1 MPAMTDDDTALA
13 ARLRTIR
20 EGLGFSQD
28 DVASLTGQPR
38 PVVSNWETG
47 VRRPNSHQLDKLAK
61 IYRTSLD
68 ELLGGRSQPKPDF
81 QSLMFRDAGDRL
93 DAKGRFEIQR
103 FLAFLD
109 AYGDLLEALD
119 EAPGLSHSPF
129 ALHEG
134 FMSKDDGRRRAEDA
148 RAYFRLGPGPIT
160 SLDSVADVAGITVYR
175 APLGFDLLGTVS
187 GAFLPHDRVGFSI
200 LINGETTP
208 GRQQF
213 TLAHEIA
220 HALFHGDRLYVNFFG
235 RRERAE
241 RFANTFAGEFLVPTH
256 HLRATVEALGAS
268 KLSDPET
275 VVHLQR
281 YYRVSYDMML
291 VRLSQANLILPDDIP
306 RLREIRPVNLA
317 ARLGYST
324 EPDEWAQDPEGWG
337 LTRFPPRLLRL
348 LRRAYGEGKI
358 TIGGAAAMT
367 GLAAEDIEE
376 LLTDQPDRE
385 GEDEFEYL
393 SESA

>member
-1 MPAMTDDDTALA
+1 MTDDDTALA

-20 EGLGFSQD
+20 ERLGFSQD

-38 PVVSNWETG
+38 PVVSNWESG

-93 DAKGRFEIQR
+93 DANGRFEIQR

-119 EAPGLSHSPF
+119 EPPGLSHSPF

-160 SLDSVADVAGITVYR
+160 SLDSVADLAGITVYR
-175 APLGFDLLGTVS
+175 APLGSDLLGTVS

-317 ARLGYST
+317 TRMGYST

-348 LRRAYGEGKI
+348 LRRAYTEGKI

>member
-1 MPAMTDDDTALA
+1 MTDDDTALA

-20 EGLGFSQD
+20 ERLGFSQD

-119 EAPGLSHSPF
+119 EPPGLSHSPF

-175 APLGFDLLGTVS
+175 APLGSDLLGTVS

-241 RFANTFAGEFLVPTH
+241 RFANTFAGEFLVPTY

-317 ARLGYST
+317 ARMGYST

-348 LRRAYGEGKI
+348 LRRAYTEEKI

>member
-1 MPAMTDDDTALA
+1 MPDEDTALA

-20 EGLGFSQD
+20 ERLGFSQD

-47 VRRPNSHQLDKLAK
+47 VRRPNSHQLDKLAR
-61 IYRTSLD
+61 IYRTPLD
-68 ELLGGRSQPKPDF
+68 ELLGGRPRPKPDF
-81 QSLMFRDAGDRL
+81 ENLMFRDAGDRL

-109 AYGDLLEALD
+109 AYGDFLEALD
-119 EAPGLSHSPF
+119 QPPGLSRSPLT
-129 ALHEG
+129 LHEG
-134 FMSKDDGRRRAEDA
+134 FMSKEDVRRRAEDA
-148 RAYFRLGPGPIT
+148 RAYLRLGPGPIT

-175 APLGFDLLGTVS
+175 APLGADLLGTVS

-200 LINGETTP
+200 LINGETIP

-213 TLAHEIA
+213 SLAHEIG

-241 RFANTFAGEFLVPTH
+241 RFANAFAGEFLVPTH
-256 HLRATVEALGAS
+256 HLRATVEALGTS

-281 YYRVSYDMML
+281 YYRVSYSMML
-291 VRLSQANLILPDDIP
+291 VRLAQANLIAGDDIP
-306 RLREIRPVNLA
+306 RLGEIRAVNLA
-317 ARLGYST
+317 ARLGYAI
-324 EPDEWAQDPEGWG
+324 ERDDWAQDPEDWG
-337 LTRFPPRLLRL
+337 LAGFPPRLLRL
-348 LRRAYGEGKI
+348 LRRAHAEGKI
-358 TIGGAAAMT
+358 TVGGAAAMT

-385 GEDEFEYL
+385 GRGEFEYL

>member
-1 MPAMTDDDTALA
+1 MTDDDQDLA
-13 ARLRTIR
+13 ARLRAIR
-20 EGLGFSQD
+20 ERSGFSQD
-28 DVASLTGQPR
+28 DVARLTGQPR

-47 VRRPNSHQLDKLAK
+47 ARRPNTHQLDKLAK
-61 IYRTSLD
+61 IYRTPMA
-68 ELLGGRSQPKPDF
+68 ELLGGHSQPRPEF
-81 QSLMFRDAGDRL
+81 QALMFRDAGDRL
-93 DAKGRFEIQR
+93 DAQGRFEIQR

-109 AYGDLLEALD
+109 AYGGLLEALG
-119 EAPGLSHSPF
+119 EPAGLSQSPF

-134 FMSKDDGRRRAEDA
+134 FMSKEDVRRRAEDA
-148 RAYFRLGPGPIT
+148 RAYFRLGPGPIP

-175 APLGFDLLGTVS
+175 APLGSDLLGTVS

-200 LINGETTP
+200 LVNGETTP

-220 HALFHGDRLYVNFFG
+220 HALFHGDRIYVDYFG

-241 RFANTFAGEFLVPTH
+241 RFANAFAGEFLVPTH
-256 HLRATVEALGAS
+256 HLRATVEALGTS

-275 VVHLQR
+275 VIHLQR
-281 YYRVSYDMML
+281 YYRVSYDMIL
-291 VRLSQANLILPDDIP
+291 VRLAQANLILPDDVP
-306 RLREIRPVNLA
+306 RLRDVRPVHLA
-317 ARLGYST
+317 ARLGYGV

-348 LRRAYGEGKI
+348 LRRAHAEGKI

-367 GLAAEDIEE
+367 GLAADDIEE
-376 LLTDQPDRE
+376 LLADQPDRE
-385 GEDEFEYL
+385 GEDEFGYL

>member
-1 MPAMTDDDTALA
+1 MTDDDTALA

-68 ELLGGRSQPKPDF
+68 ELLGGHSQPKPDF

-119 EAPGLSHSPF
+119 EPPGLSHSPF

-175 APLGFDLLGTVS
+175 APLGSDLLGTVS

-268 KLSDPET
+268 KLTDPET

-358 TIGGAAAMT
+358 TVGGAAAMT

>member
-1 MPAMTDDDTALA
+1 MTGDDTALA
-13 ARLRTIR
+13 ARLRMIR
-20 EGLGFSQD
+20 ERLGFSQD
-28 DVASLTGQPR
+28 DVARLTGQPR

-81 QSLMFRDAGDRL
+81 QGLMFRDAGDRL

-119 EAPGLSHSPF
+119 EPPGLSHSPF

-134 FMSKDDGRRRAEDA
+134 FMSKEDGRRRAEDA

-175 APLGFDLLGTVS
+175 APLGSELLGTVS
-187 GAFLPHDRVGFSI
+187 GAFLPDDRVGFSI

-220 HALFHGDRLYVNFFG
+220 HALFHGDRLYMNFFG

-256 HLRATVEALGAS
+256 HLRATVEALGVS

-291 VRLSQANLILPDDIP
+291 VRLSQANLIMPDDIL

-337 LTRFPPRLLRL
+337 LTRFPPRLHRL
-348 LRRAYGEGKI
+348 LRRAYTEGKI

-376 LLTDQPDRE
+376 LLTDHPDRE

>member
-1 MPAMTDDDTALA
+1 MTDDDTALA

-47 VRRPNSHQLDKLAK
+47 ARRPNSHQLDKLAK
-61 IYRTSLD
+61 IYRISLD

-81 QSLMFRDAGDRL
+81 QNLMFRDAGDRL

-119 EAPGLSHSPF
+119 EPPGLSHSPF

-148 RAYFRLGPGPIT
+148 RAYFRLGRGPIT

-175 APLGFDLLGTVS
+175 APLGSDLLGTVS

-268 KLSDPET
+268 KLTDPET

-317 ARLGYST
+317 ARMGYST

-337 LTRFPPRLLRL
+337 LTRFPPRLHRL

>member
-1 MPAMTDDDTALA
+1 MTDDDTALA
-13 ARLRTIR
+13 VRLRTIR
-20 EGLGFSQD
+20 ERLGFSQD

-68 ELLGGRSQPKPDF
+68 ELLGGYSEDKPDF
-81 QSLMFRDAGDRL
+81 ESLMFRDAGDRL

-119 EAPGLSHSPF
+119 EPPGLSHSPF

-134 FMSKDDGRRRAEDA
+134 FTSKEDIRRRAEDA

-175 APLGFDLLGTVS
+175 APLGADLRGTVS

-241 RFANTFAGEFLVPTH
+241 RFANTFAGEFLVPTQ

-268 KLSDPET
+268 KLSDPEA

-291 VRLSQANLILPDDIP
+291 VRLSQANLILHDDILH
-306 RLREIRPVNLA
+306 LREIRPVNLA
-317 ARLGYST
+317 ARLGYPI
-324 EPDEWAQDPEGWG
+324 EHDEWAQDPEGWG

-348 LRRAYGEGKI
+348 LRRSYAEGKI

-376 LLTDQPDRE
+376 LLTDLPDRE

>member
-1 MPAMTDDDTALA
+1 MTDDGTALA

-47 VRRPNSHQLDKLAK
+47 ARRPNSHQLDKLAK

-119 EAPGLSHSPF
+119 EPPGLSHSPF

-175 APLGFDLLGTVS
+175 APLGSDLLGTVS

-268 KLSDPET
+268 KLTDPET

-317 ARLGYST
+317 ARMGYFT

-337 LTRFPPRLLRL
+337 LTRFPPRLHRL

>member
-1 MPAMTDDDTALA
+1 MTDDDTALA

-68 ELLGGRSQPKPDF
+68 ELLGGHSQPKPDF

-119 EAPGLSHSPF
+119 EPPGLSHSPF

-175 APLGFDLLGTVS
+175 APLGSDLLGTVS

-268 KLSDPET
+268 KLTDPET

-358 TIGGAAAMT
+358 TVGGAAAMT

-385 GEDEFEYL
+385 GEDEFEFL

>member
-1 MPAMTDDDTALA
+1 MTDDDTALA

-20 EGLGFSQD
+20 ERLGFSQD

-68 ELLGGRSQPKPDF
+68 ELLGGRSEPKPDF
-81 QSLMFRDAGDRL
+81 ESLMFRDAGDRL

-119 EAPGLSHSPF
+119 EPPGLSRSPF

-134 FMSKDDGRRRAEDA
+134 FMSKDDIRRRAEDA

-175 APLGFDLLGTVS
+175 APLGADLRGTVS

-213 TLAHEIA
+213 TLAHELA

-241 RFANTFAGEFLVPTH
+241 RFANTFAGEFLVPTN

-291 VRLSQANLILPDDIP
+291 VRLSQANLILPEDIT

-317 ARLGYST
+317 ARLGYAI

-348 LRRAYGEGKI
+348 LRRAYAEGKI

-376 LLTDQPDRE
+376 LLRDAGRE
-385 GEDEFEYL
+385 GEDEFDYL

>member
-1 MPAMTDDDTALA
+1 MTDDDTALA
-13 ARLRTIR
+13 GRLRTIR
-20 EGLGFSQD
+20 ERLGFSQD

-38 PVVSNWETG
+38 PVVSNWESG

-81 QSLMFRDAGDRL
+81 ESLMFRDAGERL
-93 DAKGRFEIQR
+93 DTKGRFEIQR

-109 AYGDLLEALD
+109 AYGDLLEALG
-119 EAPGLSHSPF
+119 EPPGLSHSPF

-134 FMSKDDGRRRAEDA
+134 FRSKEDIRRRAEDA

-175 APLGFDLLGTVS
+175 APLGVDLLGTVS

-317 ARLGYST
+317 ARLGYSV

-337 LTRFPPRLLRL
+337 LARFPPRLLRL
-348 LRRAYGEGKI
+348 LRRAYTEGKI

-376 LLTDQPDRE
+376 LLTDLPDRD
-385 GEDEFEYL
+385 GKDEFEYL

>member
-1 MPAMTDDDTALA
+1 MTDDDTALA
-13 ARLRTIR
+13 ARLRTLR

-61 IYRTSLD
+61 IYRTPLD
-68 ELLGGRSQPKPDF
+68 ELLGGRSEPKPDF

-109 AYGDLLEALD
+109 AYGGLLEALD
-119 EAPGLSHSPF
+119 EPPGLSHSPF

-160 SLDSVADVAGITVYR
+160 SLDSVADLAGITVYR
-175 APLGFDLLGTVS
+175 APLGSDLLGTVS

>member
-1 MPAMTDDDTALA
+1 MTDDDTALA

-68 ELLGGRSQPKPDF
+68 ELLGGRPQPKPDF

-119 EAPGLSHSPF
+119 EPPGLSHSPF

-175 APLGFDLLGTVS
+175 APLGSDLLGTVS

-281 YYRVSYDMML
+281 YYRVSYNMML
-291 VRLSQANLILPDDIP
+291 VRLSQANLILPDDIL

>member
-1 MPAMTDDDTALA
+1 MPTMTDDDTALA
-13 ARLRTIR
+13 ARLRVIR
-20 EGLGFSQD
+20 ERLGFSQD

-61 IYRTSLD
+61 IYRTSLA

-81 QSLMFRDAGDRL
+81 QSLMFRDAAERL

-103 FLAFLD
+103 FLSFLE
-109 AYGDLLEALD
+109 AYGDFLEALD
-119 EAPGLSHSPF
+119 EPPGLSHSPF

-134 FMSKDDGRRRAEDA
+134 FMSKEDIHRRAEDA

-175 APLGFDLLGTVS
+175 APLGADLLGTVS

-256 HLRATVEALGAS
+256 NLRATVEALGTS

-291 VRLSQANLILPDDIP
+291 VRLSQANLILPDDV
-306 RLREIRPVNLA
+306 LRFREVRPVSLA
-317 ARLGYST
+317 ARLGYT
-324 EPDEWAQDPEGWG
+324 TAPDEWAQDPAGWG

-348 LRRAYGEGKI
+348 LRRAYTEGKI

-376 LLTDQPDRE
+376 LLTDVPDRD

-393 SESA
+393 NESA

>member
-1 MPAMTDDDTALA
+1 
-13 ARLRTIR
+13 LRMIR
-20 EGLGFSQD
+20 ERLGFSQD

-61 IYRTSLD
+61 VYRISLD

-119 EAPGLSHSPF
+119 EPPGLSHSPF

-134 FMSKDDGRRRAEDA
+134 FMSKEDGRRRAEDA

-175 APLGFDLLGTVS
+175 APLGSNLLGTVS

-256 HLRATVEALGAS
+256 NLRATVEALGAS

-291 VRLSQANLILPDDIP
+291 VRLSQANLILPDDIS

-348 LRRAYGEGKI
+348 LRRAHAEGKI

-376 LLTDQPDRE
+376 LLTDHPDRE
-385 GEDEFEYL
+385 REDEFEYL

>member
-1 MPAMTDDDTALA
+1 MTDDDTALA

-81 QSLMFRDAGDRL
+81 QNLMFRDAGDRL

-119 EAPGLSHSPF
+119 EPPGLSHSPF

-175 APLGFDLLGTVS
+175 APLGSDLLRTVS

-268 KLSDPET
+268 KLTDPET

>member
-1 MPAMTDDDTALA
+1 MTDDDTALA

-119 EAPGLSHSPF
+119 EPPGLSHSPF

-175 APLGFDLLGTVS
+175 APLGSDLLGTVS

-268 KLSDPET
+268 KLTDPET

>member
-1 MPAMTDDDTALA
+1 MTDDGTALA

-47 VRRPNSHQLDKLAK
+47 ARRPNSHQLDKLAK

-119 EAPGLSHSPF
+119 EPPGLSHSPF

-175 APLGFDLLGTVS
+175 APLGSDLLGTVS

-268 KLSDPET
+268 KLTDPET

-317 ARLGYST
+317 ARMGYST

-337 LTRFPPRLLRL
+337 LTRFPPRLHRL

>member
-1 MPAMTDDDTALA
+1 MTDDDTALA
-13 ARLRTIR
+13 ARLRMIR
-20 EGLGFSQD
+20 ERLGFSQD

-61 IYRTSLD
+61 VYRTSLD

-119 EAPGLSHSPF
+119 EPPGLSHSPF

-134 FMSKDDGRRRAEDA
+134 FMSKEDGRRRAEDA

-175 APLGFDLLGTVS
+175 APLGSNLLGTVS

-256 HLRATVEALGAS
+256 NLRATVEALGAS

-291 VRLSQANLILPDDIP
+291 VRLSQANLILPDDIS
-306 RLREIRPVNLA
+306 RLRKIRPVNLA

-348 LRRAYGEGKI
+348 LRRAYTEGKI

-376 LLTDQPDRE
+376 LLTDHPDRE
-385 GEDEFEYL
+385 REDEFEYL

>member
-1 MPAMTDDDTALA
+1 MTGDETDLA
-13 ARLRTIR
+13 ARLRLIR
-20 EGLGFSQD
+20 ERLGFSQD
-28 DVASLTGQPR
+28 DVARLTGQPR

-47 VRRPNSHQLDKLAK
+47 MRRPSTHQLDKLAK
-61 IYRTSLD
+61 IYRIPLA
-68 ELLGGRSQPKPDF
+68 ELLGENSQPRPDF
-81 QSLMFRDAGDRL
+81 QGLMFRDAGDRL
-93 DAKGRFEIQR
+93 NAQGRFEIQR

-109 AYGDLLEALD
+109 AYGDFLDALD
-119 EAPGLSHSPF
+119 EPAGLSRSPF

-134 FMSKDDGRRRAEDA
+134 FTSKEDIRRRAEDA
-148 RAYFRLGPGPIT
+148 RAYLRLGAGPIK
-160 SLDSVADVAGITVYR
+160 SLDSVADIAGLTVYR
-175 APLGFDLLGTVS
+175 APLGADLLGTVS
-187 GAFLPHDRVGFSI
+187 GAFLPHNRVGFAI

-220 HALFHGDRLYVNFFG
+220 HALFHGNRPYVDYFG

-241 RFANTFAGEFLVPTH
+241 RFANSFASEFLVPTH
-256 HLRATVEALGAS
+256 HLRATAEAMGMS
-268 KLSDPET
+268 RLSDPET

-281 YYRVSYDMML
+281 YYGVSYDMML
-291 VRLSQANLILPDDIP
+291 VRLSQANLVLPDETS
-306 RLREIRPVNLA
+306 RLRDVRPVYLA
-317 ARLGYST
+317 TQLGYNV

-337 LTRFPPRLLRL
+337 LARFPPRLLRL
-348 LRRAYGEGKI
+348 LRRVYAEGKI

-376 LLTDQPDRE
+376 LLMDQPEHE
-385 GEDEFEYL
+385 GEDEFGYL

>member
-1 MPAMTDDDTALA
+1 MTDDDTALA
-13 ARLRTIR
+13 ARLRMIR
-20 EGLGFSQD
+20 ERLGFSQD

-61 IYRTSLD
+61 IYRTSAL
-68 ELLGGRSQPKPDF
+68 ELLGGPPQPKPDF
-81 QSLMFRDAGDRL
+81 QHLMFRDAGERL

-109 AYGDLLEALD
+109 AYGDFLEAL
-119 EAPGLSHSPF
+119 EEPPGLSHSPF

-134 FMSKDDGRRRAEDA
+134 FMSKDDIQRRAEDA
-148 RAYFRLGPGPIT
+148 RAYFRLGPGPIS

-175 APLGFDLLGTVS
+175 APLGADLLGTVS
-187 GAFLPHDRVGFSI
+187 GAFLPHNRVGFSI

-241 RFANTFAGEFLVPTH
+241 RFANMFAGEFLVPTH
-256 HLRATVEALGAS
+256 NLRATVEALGTS
-268 KLSDPET
+268 KLNDPET
-275 VVHLQR
+275 VIHLQR

-291 VRLSQANLILPDDIP
+291 VRLSQSNLILPDDLP
-306 RLREIRPVNLA
+306 RLREARPVNLA
-317 ARLGYST
+317 ARMGYTTTS
-324 EPDEWAQDPEGWG
+324 DEWAQDPEGWA

-348 LRRAYGEGKI
+348 LRRAYTERRI
-358 TIGGAAAMT
+358 TVGGAAAMT
-367 GLAAEDIEE
+367 GLAAEDIED
-376 LLTDQPDRE
+376 LLTDQPERD
-385 GEDEFEYL
+385 GGDEFEYL

>member
-1 MPAMTDDDTALA
+1 MTGDDTDLA
-13 ARLRTIR
+13 DRLRVIR
-20 EGLGFSQD
+20 ERLGFSQD
-28 DVASLTGQPR
+28 DVARLTGQPR

-47 VRRPNSHQLDKLAK
+47 VRRPSTHQLDKLAK
-61 IYRTSLD
+61 IYRTPLA
-68 ELLGGRSQPKPDF
+68 ELLGEYSQPRPDF
-81 QSLMFRDAGDRL
+81 QGLMFRDAGDRL
-93 DAKGRFEIQR
+93 NTKGRFEIQR

-109 AYGDLLEALD
+109 AYGDLLEAVS
-119 EAPGLSHSPF
+119 EPAGLSHSPF

-134 FMSKDDGRRRAEDA
+134 FTSKEDIRRRAEDA
-148 RAYFRLGPGPIT
+148 RSYFRLGPGPIK
-160 SLDSVADVAGITVYR
+160 SLDGVADVAGITVYR
-175 APLGFDLLGTVS
+175 APLGADLLGTVS

-220 HALFHGDRLYVNFFG
+220 HALFHGDRLYINYFG

-241 RFANTFAGEFLVPTH
+241 RFANSFASEFLVPTH
-256 HLRATVEALGAS
+256 NLRATVEALGTS

-281 YYRVSYDMML
+281 YYGVSYDMML
-291 VRLSQANLILPDDIP
+291 VRLSQANLILPDETS
-306 RLREIRPVNLA
+306 RLRDVRPVHLA
-317 ARLGYST
+317 ARLGYNV
-324 EPDEWAQDPEGWG
+324 EPDEWVQDPEGWG
-337 LTRFPPRLLRL
+337 LARFPPRLLRL
-348 LRRAYGEGKI
+348 LRRIHAEGKI

-376 LLTDQPDRE
+376 LLMDQPEHER
-385 GEDEFEYL
+385 EDEFGYL

>member
-1 MPAMTDDDTALA
+1 MTGDDTALA
-13 ARLRTIR
+13 ARLRMIR
-20 EGLGFSQD
+20 ERLGFSQD

-38 PVVSNWETG
+38 PVVSNWESG

-68 ELLGGRSQPKPDF
+68 ELLGGRSEPKPDF

-119 EAPGLSHSPF
+119 EPPGLSHSPF

-148 RAYFRLGPGPIT
+148 RAYFRLGSGPIT

-175 APLGFDLLGTVS
+175 APLGSDLLGTVS

-256 HLRATVEALGAS
+256 HLRATVEALGTS

-306 RLREIRPVNLA
+306 RLRQIRPVNLA
-317 ARLGYST
+317 ARMGYST

-348 LRRAYGEGKI
+348 LRRAYIEGKI